1 MIIRKATQ
9 ADIGSLCA
17 LEDECFSLPWSR
29 KGFEDFFSLDFTTA
43 YVAEDEGKILGY
55 IGLYLSGEDADIT
68 NVAVTSSARRRGIG
82 KALITA
88 AKNSGGVMNLFLEVR
103 ESNLAARSLY
113 ESEGFVTD
121 GKRKNFYQNPRE
133 DAILMS
139 YRKGNNADTI
149 I

>member
-1 MIIRKATQ
+1 MIIRRATQ

-88 AKNSGGVMNLFLEVR
+88 AKNSLGVMNLFLEVR

-113 ESEGFVTD
+113 DSEGFVTD

>member
-1 MIIRKATQ
+1 
-9 ADIGSLCA
+9 
-17 LEDECFSLPWSR
+17 
-29 KGFEDFFSLDFTTA
+29 
-43 YVAEDEGKILGY
+43 
-55 IGLYLSGEDADIT
+55 
-68 NVAVTSSARRRGIG
+68 
-82 KALITA
+82 
-88 AKNSGGVMNLFLEVR
+88 MNLFLEVR
-103 ESNLAARSLY
+103 ESNLAARSPY